1 MIKNF
6 MEYPT
11 SSTASTEIYLT
22 SSQNVRVSLNFD
34 DFLAKEL
41 HRPDLASGLVKV
53 LLLESKDIICY
64 QIINFI
70 FDVKNDFSID
80 L

>member
-41 HRPDLASGLVKV
+41 HRPDLASGLV
-53 LLLESKDIICY
+53 
-64 QIINFI
+64 
-70 FDVKNDFSID
+70 
-80 L
+80 